1 MVSDPSEPA
10 TSRPATSRP
19 AAVVVG
25 PPGAGKT
32 TVGEALA
39 ARLGVPFHDVD
50 AAIEQAQGR
59 SISDIF
65 VDDGEP
71 VFRELEREAV
81 ARALAQERGVVSLGG
96 GAVMDPLTEAALAG
110 HTVVFLDVSIADA
123 SKRIGFDR
131 SRPLLSVNPR
141 ATWVAMMNNRRPT
154 YERVATVRV
163 DTAGRTPT
171 EVVDDVVAHLD
182 GARP

>member
-1 MVSDPSEPA
+1 MSSE
-10 TSRPATSRP
+10 TTTRP

-71 VFRELEREAV
+71 VFRDLERAAV
-81 ARALAQERGVVSLGG
+81 ASALEQERGVVSLGG
-96 GAVMDPLTEAALAG
+96 GAVMDPLTEQALAG

-141 ATWVAMMNNRRPT
+141 ATWVSMMNHRRPT
-154 YERVATVRV
+154 YERVASIRV
-163 DTAGRTPT
+163 DTAGRTPD
-171 EVVDDVVAHLD
+171 EVVDDVVAQLD